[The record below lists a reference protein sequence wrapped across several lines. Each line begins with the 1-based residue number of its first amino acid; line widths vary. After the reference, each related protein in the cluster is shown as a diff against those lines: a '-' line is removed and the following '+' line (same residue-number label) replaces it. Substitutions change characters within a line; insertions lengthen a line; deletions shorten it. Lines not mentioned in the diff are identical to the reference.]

1 VVVKVELVEV
11 KKAGRDLLGVAH
23 KAGGEKKVQSLHAPG
38 ILARRI
44 LNSDAVR
51 LPNAHSAIVDIAKLT
66 EYCLN
71 PAHPKGRHKARV
83 FDSRLGI
90 TAKDAGDLRTALV
103 RAAWNGDAVPGVSDE
118 YGARY
123 VIDFEMKG
131 PKGRGT
137 VRSTWI
143 VRGGEENPRLTSCFV
158 L

>member
-1 VVVKVELVEV
+1 MVEV
-11 KKAGRDLLGVAH
+11 EQTGGDLLSEAEQ
-23 KAGGEKKVQSLHAPG
+23 AGGEKGGDGLHAPG

-71 PAHPKGRHKARV
+71 PVHPKGRHKARV
-83 FDSRLGI
+83 FASRFGI
-90 TAKDAGDLRTALV
+90 TAKHAGDFRTALV
-103 RAAWNGDAVPGVSDE
+103 QAAWNGDAVPAVNDE

-131 PKGRGT
+131 PKSRGT

-143 VRGGEENPRLTSCFV
+143 VRRGEENPRLTSCFV